1 MRSDIA
7 FETED
12 GTTLRGW
19 HYRPAATTG
28 GGQPVIVMAHGFSAV
43 KEMHLDRFAEAF
55 ATAGLG
61 ALAFDHRGFGASD
74 GKVRQEVDPDQQIRD
89 WRDAISFAETLD
101 GVDPERIGIWGTS
114 YSGGHA
120 LAIAATDRRVKG
132 VVAQVPMVNGPA
144 NARRLIRADL
154 LAPTQRLIEADRRAR
169 RGGAPPALLPVV
181 SADPAGPAALP
192 TADSHAWFTETAAA
206 RAPAWRN
213 EVTVR
218 SLDLFLGYD
227 PSSLVALISPTPLL
241 MIVGLADHLTPA
253 DLALAAYERALQ
265 PKRLVTLRGGHFDAY
280 GDDFTI
286 ASMAAIDWFCTHLK
300 EEADPGRAAC
310 S

>member
-1 MRSDIA
+1 MRTNIA

-19 HYRPAATTG
+19 HYRPAPTG
-28 GGQPVIVMAHGFSAV
+28 VRQPTIVLAHGFSAV
-43 KEMHLDRFAEAF
+43 KEMYLDRFAEAF
-55 ATAGLG
+55 AAAGLG
-61 ALAFDHRGFGASD
+61 ALVFDHRGFGASD
-74 GKVRQEVDPDQQIRD
+74 GRVRQEVDPEQQIRD
-89 WRDAISFAETLD
+89 WRDAISFAETLES
-101 GVDPERIGIWGTS
+101 VDPEQIGIWGTS

-120 LAIAATDRRVKG
+120 IAIAANDRRVKC
-132 VVAQVPMVNGPA
+132 VVAQVPMVSGPA

-169 RGGAPPALLPVV
+169 WAGQPPAMVPVV
-181 SADPAGPAALP
+181 SADPMGPAALP
-192 TADSHAWFTETAAA
+192 TADSHAWFTETARA

-227 PSSLVALISPTPLL
+227 PASLIALISPTPLL

-265 PKRLVTLRGGHFDAY
+265 PKRLVTLPGGHFDAY
-280 GDDFTI
+280 LGDF
-286 ASMAAIDWFCTHLK
+286 ASASAAAVDWFRTHL
-300 EEADPGRAAC
+300 A
-310 S
+310 

>member
-7 FETED
+7 FKTED

-19 HYRPAATTG
+19 RYRPAATTG
-28 GGQPVIVMAHGFSAV
+28 PRQPTIVMAHGFSAV

-55 ATAGLG
+55 AAAGLG
-61 ALAFDHRGFGASD
+61 ALVFDHRGFGASD
-74 GKVRQEVDPDQQIRD
+74 GTVRQEVDPEQQIRD
-89 WRDAISFAETLD
+89 WRDALSFAETLD
-101 GVDPERIGIWGTS
+101 GVDPQRIGIWGTS

-120 LAIAATDRRVKG
+120 LAIAASDRRVKC

-154 LAPTQRLIEADRRAR
+154 LAPTERLIEADRRAR
-169 RGGAPPALLPVV
+169 WAGQPPAMVPVV
-181 SADPAGPAALP
+181 SADPLGPAALP
-192 TADSHAWFTETAAA
+192 TADSHAWFTETAAV

-227 PSSLVALISPTPLL
+227 PSSLIALISPTPLL
-241 MIVGLADHLTPA
+241 MVVGLADHLTPA

-280 GDDFTI
+280 GTDFTA
-286 ASMAAIDWFCTHLK
+286 ASSAAVDWFNTHL
-300 EEADPGRAAC
+300 A
-310 S
+310 